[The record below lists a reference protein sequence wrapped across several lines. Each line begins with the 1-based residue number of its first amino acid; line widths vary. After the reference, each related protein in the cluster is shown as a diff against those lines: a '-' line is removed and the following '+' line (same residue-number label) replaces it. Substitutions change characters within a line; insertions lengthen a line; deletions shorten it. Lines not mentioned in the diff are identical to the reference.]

1 LRIPWRQATVQAALG
16 QLPLDA
22 VEKAYPVGNPNRAK
36 YVRWGQDALTT
47 SVFEIIISG
56 TLGSLLIRWLSPL
69 LLGPPASCMVRA
81 A

>member
-1 LRIPWRQATVQAALG
+1 MQAALG
-16 QLPLDA
+16 QMPLDA
-22 VEKAYPVGNPNRAK
+22 VEKAYPVGNPDRAK

-69 LLGPPASCMVRA
+69 LLAPAASCAVRA
-81 A
+81 LCLLLG

>member
-1 LRIPWRQATVQAALG
+1 MQAALG
-16 QLPLDA
+16 QMPLDA
-22 VEKAYPVGNPNRAK
+22 VEKAFPVGNPNRAK

-69 LLGPPASCMVRA
+69 LLALSASCGVRA
-81 A
+81 SCSLVC